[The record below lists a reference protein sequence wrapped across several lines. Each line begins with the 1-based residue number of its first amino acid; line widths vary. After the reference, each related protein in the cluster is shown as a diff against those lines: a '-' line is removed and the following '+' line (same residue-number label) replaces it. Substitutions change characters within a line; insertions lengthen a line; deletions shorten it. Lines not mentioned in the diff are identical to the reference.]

1 MTTPPRRARSTGGLW
16 WPALLLAAASCGD
29 AAKTP
34 PAQAPGAS
42 ASEVSV
48 RELESLRRRNAAL
61 EREVTEL
68 KKTIAATAGDA
79 PPSPSSAPAP
89 APIPSAVQATSPWA
103 IAKPWVDDVTQLQ
116 DGGRRAA
123 AIESIRRAL
132 ADQVPEQ
139 VAAALLA
146 IPQIGQVTYDK
157 AAMRELVLRHAQSP
171 DIAVRAAFPF
181 ALLNVGGP
189 LPGDVELVL
198 PLAADPAPFVR
209 GNAGRSL
216 TFFTKGELTGVTGER
231 VLALLNDADRQ
242 VRRDVLGSVW
252 GSKVSPEIEAKLLAD
267 FASPDTESRHQAFY
281 FGLSTLRSK
290 SPAVVD
296 ACIAAMES
304 NDRELQ
310 WRARWGLAQGVP
322 DDQRAKVGDAYLRVL
337 NARTDSSLERDAFE
351 WLRWNGSTAH
361 AAGLEHLAE
370 NRLVTEAA
378 RKGARETAAAIR
390 ARLPR

>member
-1 MTTPPRRARSTGGLW
+1 MTRPPRRARPTGGRW

-29 AAKTP
+29 AQKTP
-34 PAQAPGAS
+34 PAPAPGNS
-42 ASEVSV
+42 GSEVSV
-48 RELESLRRRNAAL
+48 RELESLRRRNAAR
-61 EREVTEL
+61 EREVAEL
-68 KKTIAATAGDA
+68 KKTIAATAQDA
-79 PPSPSSAPAP
+79 AQPPPPAP
-89 APIPSAVQATSPWA
+89 GPIPSAVQSTSPWA

-116 DGGRRAA
+116 DVGKRAA

-146 IPQIGQVTYDK
+146 IPQIAQVTYDK

-171 DIAVRAAFPF
+171 DVAVRAAFPF

-252 GSKVSPEIEAKLLAD
+252 GSKVSPEIEAKLLSD

-322 DDQRAKVGDAYLRVL
+322 DDQRAKVGDAYVRVL

-351 WLRWNGSTAH
+351 WLRANGNAAH

-390 ARLPR
+390 ARTIR